1 MRHLASTI
9 AERLLRLPCY
19 FPTSI
24 ATPVS
29 CGFSFG
35 FWFWGFVC
43 VLFNFKQKIY
53 LYSTLC
59 HSCVT
64 RTWWEHEGSMFH
76 LEEEDFWILNFFSYK
91 IIKDDISLVFF
102 SICCLFFICWFF
114 FFAFISSKFKQLTGS
129 SNQKF
134 ENFHFYFVFKIQIKL
149 LELIL
154 YLTGS
159 FIWPLSL
166 LPLITALII
175 WHKVITEKRKS
186 RLCLSYPWRFSGVFL
201 VTNLS

>member
-1 MRHLASTI
+1 MPQLCHQNLMGTWRKHVLPWRG
-9 AERLLRLPCY
+9 RLLNSKLLLLQDHQRWY
-19 FPTSI
+19 QS
-24 ATPVS
+24 
-29 CGFSFG
+29 GFLLHS
-35 FWFWGFVC
+35 
-43 VLFNFKQKIY
+43 LF
-53 LYSTLC
+53 LL
-59 HSCVT
+59 
-64 RTWWEHEGSMFH
+64 H
-76 LEEEDFWILNFFSYK
+76 LLI
-91 IIKDDISLVFF
+91 
-102 SICCLFFICWFF
+102 F

-166 LPLITALII
+166 LPIITALII

-186 RLCLSYPWRFSGVFL
+186 RLCLSYPWHFSGVFL